1 MNNVLVRLSAVMIF
15 GTSWVVAWEEVLFS
29 ETWPGDS
36 ITAAMV
42 LLVPLMLQFVVLGRE
57 HGQLYL
63 PVKVFGL
70 CFVSGLV
77 LFIVLMSAPL
87 LSGDPMLTSFR
98 GRFGNYHL
106 SSTLLFEIAIFL
118 IMTGVVVNVL
128 AGYREPH

>member
-15 GTSWVVAWEEVLFS
+15 GISWVVAWEEVLFS

-42 LLVPLMLQFVVLGRE
+42 LLVPVMLQFVIPGRE
-57 HGQLYL
+57 HGQFYL
-63 PVKVFGL
+63 QVRVFKL

-77 LFIVLMSAPL
+77 LFIVLMLVPL
-87 LSGDPMLTSFR
+87 LSGDAMLTSFR
-98 GRFGNYHL
+98 VRFGSYHL

-128 AGYREPH
+128 AGYKEPD